1 MKAGPDCGDC
11 EDDTNREF
19 VRTLNLNYHIPIRW
33 HVTRKGQR
41 TGNRI
46 S

>member
-19 VRTLNLNYHIPIRW
+19 VRTLPSYHIPIRW